1 MGKVVVVL
9 NQHFW
14 ETDPSYGTG
23 MCCMCVCVCVCVCE
37 RERERERERE
47 SIAQVSK
54 ALPEGDRGPLRIRL
68 MGEVSKPC

>member
-1 MGKVVVVL
+1 MELACAV
-9 NQHFW
+9 
-14 ETDPSYGTG
+14 
-23 MCCMCVCVCVCVCE
+23 CMCVCVCVCV